1 MIMAEQ
7 IELNQLNDY
16 FTDLGKRSRPGV
28 YFYRIC
34 DWNEEIE
41 AFLRRYY
48 EEARLSGVIIEG
60 RLPNPDSRQL
70 AYYEEMMGME
80 FQMNMGFLLDRLQ
93 KWLPRMNG
101 RQREQVAGSIYDVLA
116 GLQKAGKN
124 ENMLKNAYIKF
135 MCWLYYKFER
145 IVNRLGEEKIPK
157 ILYEGTVSIYELL
170 LLSVI
175 SGAGADVV
183 LLQVQGDVAYQRLDS
198 TGAYSRL
205 LPVENGKPFPENY
218 SLKNMRQAMQEKAN
232 RQRLFGGEPE
242 LHACTNAWINGTV
255 WDSLRKEPAARGS
268 DPGFFCNCFARL
280 SGVEDRVTYPSDLY
294 QLQLDIRAANR
305 RLVIVNDRLEP
316 LTPDEISGIRRS
328 NYQNLEQMLAE
339 LVMNITAPSDAKL
352 QPLVKKVFADLISE
366 EYAKDSGNLNR
377 LTGRAVY
384 LLCLLKRFAEPL
396 FHGWHM
402 PEVAAFFYLGGCR
415 NENEALFL
423 RFLAR
428 LPVDVVVFRP
438 DLSRACCLEDQWLY
452 EVKAEES
459 LSLTVYPEEGV
470 ALQAGTAAYHA
481 ERDLDVMMY
490 QNTGI
495 YRNRQYAKANAVSLR
510 TMYEEI
516 AILWD
521 EELKYRP
528 NFATTDATVAMPV
541 IFAKVSGVKDGDLP
555 AYWNGIRTL
564 MTPYTKKILS
574 VPHLTSTSAN
584 PMKAHAVE
592 FLRNGRLQKEKIR
605 GHMAYPY
612 GVLREDT
619 QEYLLEKL
627 QLLIDQRIIRG
638 TFENG
643 TEYTIVSTVL
653 NLETDILRMIQK
665 FDFTKK
671 NPKLVY
677 VITGETFLSLED
689 TITVAF
695 LHLIGFDILFFVP
708 TGYQCVERYFNQNI
722 MEEHQLGEYMY
733 DLSVPNLDGRPA
745 AKKVS
750 WRDKIFK
757 RGT

>member
-80 FQMNMGFLLDRLQ
+80 FQMNMGFLLDHLQ

-101 RQREQVAGSIYDVLA
+101 RQRKQVAGSIYDVLA

-145 IVNRLGEEKIPK
+145 IVNRLGEEKLPK

-183 LLQVQGDVAYQRLDS
+183 LLQVQGDVAYQQLDS

-232 RQRLFGGEPE
+232 RQRLFGGETK

-255 WDSLRKEPAARGS
+255 WDSLRKEPAVRGS
-268 DPGFFCNCFARL
+268 DPGFFYNCFARL

-495 YRNRQYAKANAVSLR
+495 YRNRQYAKADAVSLR

-528 NFATTDATVAMPV
+528 NFATTDTTVAMPV

-555 AYWNGIRTL
+555 AYWNEIRTL

>member
-80 FQMNMGFLLDRLQ
+80 FQMNMGFLLDHLQ

-101 RQREQVAGSIYDVLA
+101 WQRKQVAGSIYDVLA

-145 IVNRLGEEKIPK
+145 IVNRLGEEKLPK

-183 LLQVQGDVAYQRLDS
+183 LLQVQGDVAYQQLDS

-232 RQRLFGGEPE
+232 RQRLFGGETK

-255 WDSLRKEPAARGS
+255 WDSLRKEPAVRGS
-268 DPGFFCNCFARL
+268 DPGFFYNCFARL

-481 ERDLDVMMY
+481 ERDLDAMMY

-521 EELKYRP
+521 YELKYRP
-528 NFATTDATVAMPV
+528 YFATTDATVAMPV

-745 AKKVS
+745 VKKVS

>member
-16 FTDLGKRSRPGV
+16 FTDLGKRIRPGV

-80 FQMNMGFLLDRLQ
+80 FQMNMGFLLDHLQ

-101 RQREQVAGSIYDVLA
+101 WQRKQVAGSIYDVLA

-145 IVNRLGEEKIPK
+145 IVNRLGEEKLPK

-183 LLQVQGDVAYQRLDS
+183 LLQVQGDVAYQQLDS

-232 RQRLFGGEPE
+232 RQRLFGGETK

-255 WDSLRKEPAARGS
+255 WDSLRKEPAVRGS
-268 DPGFFCNCFARL
+268 DPGFFYNCFARL

-384 LLCLLKRFAEPL
+384 LLCLLKRFVEPL

-481 ERDLDVMMY
+481 ERDLDAMMY

-592 FLRNGRLQKEKIR
+592 FLKNGRLQKEKIR

>member
-183 LLQVQGDVAYQRLDS
+183 LLQVQGDVAYQQLDS

-232 RQRLFGGEPE
+232 RQRLFGGETK

-255 WDSLRKEPAARGS
+255 WDSLRKEPAVRGS
-268 DPGFFCNCFARL
+268 DPGFFYNCFARL

-481 ERDLDVMMY
+481 ERDLDAMMY

-745 AKKVS
+745 VKKVS

>member
-80 FQMNMGFLLDRLQ
+80 FQMNMGFLLDHLQ

-101 RQREQVAGSIYDVLA
+101 WQRKQVAGSIYDVLA

-145 IVNRLGEEKIPK
+145 IVNRLGEEKLPK

-183 LLQVQGDVAYQRLDS
+183 LLQVQGDVAYQQLDS

-232 RQRLFGGEPE
+232 RQRLFGGETK

-255 WDSLRKEPAARGS
+255 WDSLRKEPAVRGS
-268 DPGFFCNCFARL
+268 DPGFFYNCFARL

-305 RLVIVNDRLEP
+305 RLVIVNDRLQP

-402 PEVAAFFYLGGCR
+402 PEVAAFFYLGGCC

-481 ERDLDVMMY
+481 ERDLDAMMY

-495 YRNRQYAKANAVSLR
+495 YRNRQ
-510 TMYEEI
+510 
-516 AILWD
+516 
-521 EELKYRP
+521 
-528 NFATTDATVAMPV
+528 
-541 IFAKVSGVKDGDLP
+541 
-555 AYWNGIRTL
+555 
-564 MTPYTKKILS
+564 
-574 VPHLTSTSAN
+574 
-584 PMKAHAVE
+584 
-592 FLRNGRLQKEKIR
+592 
-605 GHMAYPY
+605 
-612 GVLREDT
+612 
-619 QEYLLEKL
+619 
-627 QLLIDQRIIRG
+627 
-638 TFENG
+638 
-643 TEYTIVSTVL
+643 
-653 NLETDILRMIQK
+653 
-665 FDFTKK
+665 
-671 NPKLVY
+671 
-677 VITGETFLSLED
+677 
-689 TITVAF
+689 
-695 LHLIGFDILFFVP
+695 
-708 TGYQCVERYFNQNI
+708 
-722 MEEHQLGEYMY
+722 
-733 DLSVPNLDGRPA
+733 
-745 AKKVS
+745 
-750 WRDKIFK
+750 
-757 RGT
+757 